1 MPAVLLE
8 AGSIINRDEELLMG
22 TPEHQAVIAAAAVE
36 AVEGFCQE
44 RKPAKSD
51 RIARPNA
58 PAKPRLRPA
67 AVTVPASGAS
77 RP

>member
-1 MPAVLLE
+1 
-8 AGSIINRDEELLMG
+8 
-22 TPEHQAVIAAAAVE
+22 VIAAAAVE

-51 RIARPNA
+51 RIARPDA
-58 PAKPRLRPA
+58 RAKPRLRPA
-67 AVTVPASGAS
+67 AVTVPAGAAT